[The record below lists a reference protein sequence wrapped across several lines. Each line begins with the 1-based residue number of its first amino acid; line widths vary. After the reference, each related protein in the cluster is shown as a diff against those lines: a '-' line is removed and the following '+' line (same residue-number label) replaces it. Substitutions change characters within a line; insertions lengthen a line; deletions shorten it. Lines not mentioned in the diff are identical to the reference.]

1 MQPSRRAFLL
11 GRRPAQTPWAAF
23 MQRLK
28 LLCQGQVN
36 DLGEDGPG
44 GAQAILTPT
53 RDADVAHARTLCA
66 EYRVVMA
73 LEGATGPYAP
83 SASPRLRIDP
93 SRLAGLA
100 RLGGDPAS
108 DPAGNPARW
117 RAQPGVPMA
126 ALVQAGLRQFVGFP
140 DAMTL
145 AEWLAAPAPWP
156 AGRCAASGVLTV
168 DVMLADG
175 VEETL
180 GPFGEADVQPLRSA
194 TVQSLVP
201 SLFQLASG
209 GDAFATRDGDHWLGR
224 YRLDALKPVAPATV
238 NLAHLLLGHG
248 GTLAWVQ
255 SVTLTDAPAAMEP
268 GFVPVVGSGRD
279 SGLDSGREPEAP
291 SFPPSEPQTPGLA
304 TFRLDARVKTLFDPH
319 GCFPLFLPNET

>member
-28 LLCQGQVN
+28 LLCHGQVQ

-53 RDADVAHARTLCA
+53 RDADVAHARALCA
-66 EYRVVMA
+66 EYRIVMT
-73 LEGATGPYAP
+73 LEGATGPYA
-83 SASPRLRIDP
+83 SSSRPRLRIDP
-93 SRLAGLA
+93 SALTGLA
-100 RLGGDPAS
+100 RL
-108 DPAGNPARW
+108 AGEPPRW
-117 RAQPGVPMA
+117 RAQPGVPLA
-126 ALVQAGLRQFVGFP
+126 ALTQAGLRQFADFP
-140 DAMTL
+140 GAMTL

-156 AGRCAASGVLTV
+156 AGRCAASGVLAV
-168 DVMLADG
+168 DVMFADG
-175 VEETL
+175 IEETL

-201 SLFQLASG
+201 ALFQLASG
-209 GDAFATRDGDHWLGR
+209 GDAFATHDGYHWLGR
-224 YRLDALKPVAPATV
+224 YRLDALKPLAPATV

-255 SVTLTDAPAAMEP
+255 SVTLTDAPAWNETGPA
-268 GFVPVVGSGRD
+268 
-279 SGLDSGREPEAP
+279 PE
-291 SFPPSEPQTPGLA
+291 TPGLA
-304 TFRLDARVKTLFDPH
+304 TVRLDGRVKALFDPD
-319 GCFPLFLPNET
+319 GRFPLFLPRETE

>member
-28 LLCQGQVN
+28 LLCQGQVD

-44 GAQAILTPT
+44 GAQAILTPL
-53 RDADVAHARTLCA
+53 RDADIAHARTLCA
-66 EYRVVMA
+66 EYRIVMA

-83 SASPRLRIDP
+83 AVAPRLRIDP
-93 SRLAGLA
+93 SRMAGLA
-100 RLGGDPAS
+100 RLAGDAP
-108 DPAGNPARW
+108 RW
-117 RAQPGVPMA
+117 RAQAGVPLA
-126 ALVQAGLRQFVGFP
+126 ALTQAGLRQFDGFP
-140 DAMTL
+140 GSMTL

-156 AGRCAASGVLTV
+156 AGRCAASGVLSV

-175 VEETL
+175 IEETF

-201 SLFQLASG
+201 ALFQLASG
-209 GDAFATRDGDHWLGR
+209 GDAFATRAGPQWLGR
-224 YRLDALKPVAPATV
+224 YRLDALKPDAPDTV

-255 SVTLTDAPAAMEP
+255 SVMLTDAPAWTEMGAA
-268 GFVPVVGSGRD
+268 
-279 SGLDSGREPEAP
+279 PE
-291 SFPPSEPQTPGLA
+291 TPGLA
-304 TFRLDARVKTLFDPH
+304 TFRLDGRVKTLFDPD
-319 GCFPLFLPNET
+319 GRFPLFMPQDT

>member
-28 LLCQGQVN
+28 LLCQGQVV
-36 DLGEDGPG
+36 DLGENGPG
-44 GAQAILTPT
+44 GAQAILTPA
-53 RDADVAHARTLCA
+53 RDGDVAHARALCA

-83 SASPRLRIDP
+83 SSAPRLRIDP
-93 SRLAGLA
+93 SRMAGLA
-100 RLGGDPAS
+100 RLAGDIP
-108 DPAGNPARW
+108 RW

-126 ALVQAGLRQFVGFP
+126 ALAQAGLRQFAGFP

-156 AGRCAASGVLTV
+156 AGCCAASGVLAV

-175 VEETL
+175 IEETL

-194 TVQSLVP
+194 TVQALVP
-201 SLFQLASG
+201 ALFQLASG
-209 GDAFATRDGDHWLGR
+209 GDAFATNDGYHWLGR
-224 YRLDALKPVAPATV
+224 YRLDALKPQAPATV

-255 SVTLTDAPAAMEP
+255 GVTLTDAPPFALP
-268 GFVPVVGSGRD
+268 QPQ
-279 SGLDSGREPEAP
+279 PHP
-291 SFPPSEPQTPGLA
+291 EPQPGVNVPSPAPPGLA
-304 TFRLDARVKTLFDPH
+304 TFRLDGRVKTLFDPA
-319 GCFPLFLPNET
+319 GRFPLFLPNET

>member
-36 DLGEDGPG
+36 DLGENGPG

-100 RLGGDPAS
+100 RLGGDPA
-108 DPAGNPARW
+108 GNPARW

-126 ALVQAGLRQFVGFP
+126 ALVQAGLRQFAGFP

-279 SGLDSGREPEAP
+279 SGLDAGREPEAP

-319 GCFPLFLPNET
+319 GRFPLFLPNET

>member
-28 LLCQGQVN
+28 LLCQGQVD
-36 DLGEDGPG
+36 DLGENGPG
-44 GAQAILTPT
+44 RAQAILTPT

-319 GCFPLFLPNET
+319 GRFPLFLPNET

>member
-36 DLGEDGPG
+36 DLGENGPG

-100 RLGGDPAS
+100 RLGG

-279 SGLDSGREPEAP
+279 SGLDAGREPEAP

-319 GCFPLFLPNET
+319 GRFPLFLPNET

>member
-36 DLGEDGPG
+36 DLGENGPG

-66 EYRVVMA
+66 EYGVVMA

-83 SASPRLRIDP
+83 SGSPRLRIDP

-100 RLGGDPAS
+100 RLVDQPGDIP
-108 DPAGNPARW
+108 RW

-126 ALVQAGLRQFVGFP
+126 ALVQAGLRQFAGLP

-145 AEWLAAPAPWP
+145 AEWLAAPAPWR
-156 AGRCAASGVLTV
+156 AGRCAASGLLTV

-201 SLFQLASG
+201 ALFKLASG

-224 YRLDALKPVAPATV
+224 YRLDALKPDAPATV

-255 SVTLTDAPAAMEP
+255 GVTLTDAPAAMEP
-268 GFVPVVGSGRD
+268 SLD
-279 SGLDSGREPEAP
+279 SDLDSGQEPAAP
-291 SFPPSEPQTPGLA
+291 YLPSPEPQTPGLA
-304 TFRLDARVKTLFDPH
+304 TFRLDDRVKTLFDPD
-319 GCFPLFLPNET
+319 GRFPLFLPNAS